1 MSGRLK
7 GILFMLVLSTFF
19 SWTAYASDIEIGILK
34 DQEGRTRLE
43 LTKTYNFL
51 GRSGRNDMILKDRVV
66 SRRHALISE
75 YEGSY
80 YIEDLF
86 SRNKTYVNG
95 RTLSPGQ
102 RIELKPGD
110 IIKLAENSVLF
121 TFEINKY
128 DANDADAQRL
138 ISLRSKK
145 YTGAKL
151 IMLDSKKQFSFEKDI
166 ITIGSA
172 KANDIVISEAEV
184 APRQTIILLK
194 DTPMVEDIRG
204 RKETRLNDKIVRYGH
219 PKKIKSGDVITIADK
234 VSFSIELLK

>member
-1 MSGRLK
+1 MTNKNRFNNLRRLK
-7 GILFMLVLSTFF
+7 GILVLLALSTLF
-19 SWTAYASDIEIGILK
+19 SWTAYALDIEIGILK

-110 IIKLAENSVLF
+110 II
-121 TFEINKY
+121 Y
-128 DANDADAQRL
+128 YR
-138 ISLRSKK
+138 RS
-145 YTGAKL
+145 ARV
-151 IMLDSKKQFSFEKDI
+151 S
-166 ITIGSA
+166 
-172 KANDIVISEAEV
+172 VISA
-184 APRQTIILLK
+184 T
-194 DTPMVEDIRG
+194 
-204 RKETRLNDKIVRYGH
+204 
-219 PKKIKSGDVITIADK
+219 ADGPGP
-234 VSFSIELLK
+234 L